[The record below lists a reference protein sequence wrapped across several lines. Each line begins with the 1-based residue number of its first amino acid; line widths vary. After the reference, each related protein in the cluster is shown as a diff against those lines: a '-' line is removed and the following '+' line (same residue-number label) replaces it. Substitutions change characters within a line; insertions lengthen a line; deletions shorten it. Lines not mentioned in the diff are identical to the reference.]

1 MKFLHIEIK
10 RLVLVVIAVI
20 VMGLCLSFLEPCGF
34 GTDPCTCMNLGISR
48 KIGMTLGNWQ
58 ALLNCILF
66 LVVIVFDRG
75 QLGWGTVANMF
86 LVGYSFDF
94 FTWLNA
100 KWMPEGVFD
109 FMPARI
115 LIVIPALFV
124 FVLAASA
131 YMASDLGTSPYD
143 AVPFIIASKCK
154 KIPFRIVRMV
164 WDISVCIIGFLFG
177 STVGV
182 VTLIMAFVLGP
193 VIAWMKENVIGRLLY
208 GRN

>member
-86 LVGYSFDF
+86 LVGHSFDF
-94 FTWLNA
+94 FTWLTA
-100 KWMPEGVFD
+100 TWMPEGAID
-109 FMPARI
+109 FMPARF
-115 LIVIPALFV
+115 LIVIPAMFV
-124 FVLAASA
+124 FVLAALVC
-131 YMASDLGTSPYD
+131 MASVLGTSPYV
-143 AVPFIIASKCK
+143 AVPFIIPSKCI

>member
-10 RLVLVVIAVI
+10 RLVLVVIVVI

-100 KWMPEGVFD
+100 KWMPEGAFD

-154 KIPFRIVRMV
+154 KIPFRIVRMI